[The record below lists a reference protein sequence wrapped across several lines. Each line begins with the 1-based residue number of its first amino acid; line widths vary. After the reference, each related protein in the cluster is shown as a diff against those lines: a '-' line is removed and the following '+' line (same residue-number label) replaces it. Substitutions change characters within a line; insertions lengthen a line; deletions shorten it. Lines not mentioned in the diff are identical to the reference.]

1 MKLIQPSF
9 EIYPYDME
17 DNSIEHMIKRIEV
30 ACRKCYKSEARAF
43 ENIKESAKWIANIAI
58 ERKHQS
64 ILEHSSITVDFIF
77 DRGISHELV
86 RHRHTAFSQEST
98 RYCNY
103 SKDKFNNE
111 INVIQPFFFDFS
123 EPTKLINVPKP
134 EGFSGNIKLVED
146 NYNCGFQMNQFD
158 VWFLSCLWVEWGYNT
173 LINEFGAAAQ
183 EARSVLPNS
192 LKTEIRTTA
201 NIREWRHILSLRAAG
216 TTGKPHPQIVEV
228 MLPLL
233 LEFQKKIPVLFDDI
247 VVEAEKRGL
256 LENGEIV
263 DSTKTEENK

>member
-9 EIYPYDME
+9 EIYPADME
-17 DNSIEHMIKRIEV
+17 DKSIDNMIRKMEI
-30 ACRKCYKSEARAF
+30 ACRKCYKSENKALKTI
-43 ENIKESAKWIANIAI
+43 EDSAKWIANIAI

-64 ILEHSSITVDFIF
+64 ILEHSSVTVDFIF
-77 DRGISHELV
+77 DRGVSHELV
-86 RHRHTAFSQEST
+86 RHRHTAYSQEST

-111 INVIQPFFFDFS
+111 INVIQPFFFDIN
-123 EPTKLINVPKP
+123 EKRVPTPVPH
-134 EGFSGNIKLVED
+134 FDDIIKNNRIDGAYGDSFAGYEL
-146 NYNCGFQMNQFD
+146 NSYD
-158 VWFLSCLWVEWGYNT
+158 VWLISCLWAEWGYNM
-173 LINEFGAAAQ
+173 LIEGFNRTPQ

-201 NIREWRHILSLRAAG
+201 SIREWRHILSLRAAG
-216 TTGKPHPQIVEV
+216 TTGKPHPQIQEV

-233 LEFQKKIPVLFDDI
+233 LEFNKKIPSLFEDI
-247 VVEAEKRGL
+247 VVECEKRGL

-263 DSTKTEENK
+263 VRPTD

>member
-1 MKLIQPSF
+1 LKLIQPSF

-17 DNSIEHMIKRIEV
+17 DRTIEHMIKRIEV
-30 ACRKCYKSEARAF
+30 ACRKCYKSEWRAF
-43 ENIKESAKWIANIAI
+43 DNIEDSAKWIANIAI

-77 DRGISHELV
+77 DRGIGHELV

-111 INVIQPFFFDFS
+111 INVIQPFFFDPMEERKAIS
-123 EPTKLINVPKP
+123 LPIPVRGNDYMELYTTNNKK
-134 EGFSGNIKLVED
+134 EGFW
-146 NYNCGFQMNQFD
+146 MNQFD
-158 VWFLSCLWVEWGYNT
+158 VWFLSCLWAEWGYNT

-233 LEFQKKIPVLFDDI
+233 LEFQKKIPILFDDI
-247 VVEAEKRGL
+247 VIEAEKRGL

-263 DSTKTEENK
+263 

>member
-17 DNSIEHMIKRIEV
+17 DRSIEAMMERIEI
-30 ACRKCYKSEARAF
+30 ACRKCYKSEAKALVF
-43 ENIKESAKWIANIAI
+43 KNIEESAKWIANISI

-64 ILEHSSITVDFIF
+64 ILEHASITVDFIF

-103 SKDKFNNE
+103 TKDKFNNE
-111 INVIQPFFFDFS
+111 INVIQPFFFDVN
-123 EPTKLINVPKP
+123 EERKQVTVPIP
-134 EGFSGNIKLVED
+134 SSTNGGECSLDFAENT
-146 NYNCGFQMNQFD
+146 FWMNQFD
-158 VWFLSCLWVEWGYNT
+158 VWFLSCMWSEWGYNT
-173 LINEFGAAAQ
+173 LINEFGASAQ

-201 NIREWRHILSLRAAG
+201 NIREWRHILNLRAAG
-216 TTGKPHPQIVEV
+216 TTGKPHPQIQEV
-228 MLPLL
+228 MIPLL
-233 LEFQKKIPVLFDDI
+233 KEFQSKIPVLFDDI
-247 VVEAEKRGL
+247 YEAAEKKGL
-256 LENGEIV
+256 YDATSG
-263 DSTKTEENK
+263 